1 MSLQP
6 VAGTPGL
13 WTDPDWS
20 PGQAGTFAVVIGVS
34 RYPHLERG
42 GQEAEDLGEPWIREA
57 RRLGQ
62 LTVSATTAWRFFR
75 WLRDDYRFP
84 DAPLAQCWLLLAPTP
99 LELARDHTLMEHAAE
114 PTLAACERAL
124 RSWSATLRRLPAVA
138 QHASRALFF
147 FSGHGL
153 QVHHEK
159 QLLLPADYLGG
170 ELPHW
175 DDALST
181 SNLVAGLD
189 AVEIPDRLF
198 LIDACRND
206 FQAIR
211 AKQPRGRSIL
221 TEDETAASY
230 ADTRL
235 SAVLYATAAA
245 QQAWSPVDPS
255 EGPSLFGQAV
265 LEGLAGRPDIE
276 LTATGGGY
284 GVQLGKLHGFA
295 MERVV
300 QILQQHGASVR
311 QPVTLGGPVAHGQVT
326 LTEIPGSALAA
337 VRPDLVRGAID
348 IAKGMPTKG
357 PGFTV
362 ARAATVRG
370 LELENLLAERLTVS
384 RPLPTGIGVTTSAAG
399 LGEPVETLDSSVFG
413 SETITRVWTGQSR
426 LLRLSERTPPN
437 ETQIQ
442 LERVERDD
450 AARSFRVSV
459 NGAAE
464 PRGYWLQVGETA
476 EIAHG
481 LVLPSLG
488 EAVRYRIEAE
498 MVVAQGQASFG
509 RLEASLSRSNTG
521 PLGEVARLWE
531 RYRTADVESAISG
544 LNLGALWDR
553 ALTQRRSPLAATVAA
568 LVLLRANRLDLIG
581 DWLANLADWFPLLP
595 DGAVLRAEQLMRQQT
610 DRARAIAEAAESLCR
625 LNERGLP
632 FTSEAMSYAASLA
645 ERLGRAQRLLPDELR
660 GRFDRVRSHIGEA
673 LVYFRPGG
681 LFTAYAGFD
690 ADAAARLMPPLP
702 TGAAHSSANGSGPG
716 AKSTA

>member
-20 PGQAGTFAVVIGVS
+20 PGRAGTFAVVIGVS
-34 RYPHLERG
+34 HYPHLERG
-42 GQEAEDLGEPWIREA
+42 GQEADDLGEPWIREA

-99 LELARDHTLMEHAAE
+99 LELAREPSLVEHVAE

-124 RSWSATLRRLPAVA
+124 RSWSATLRRLPVAA
-138 QHASRALFF
+138 QHASRALLF

-211 AKQPRGRSIL
+211 AKRPQGRSIL

-235 SAVLYATAAA
+235 SAILYATAAA

-295 MERVV
+295 MERVA

-337 VRPDLVRGAID
+337 VRPGLLTPAVISRRPVEGLNLSLMRSASERGTALAD
-348 IAKGMPTKG
+348 
-357 PGFTV
+357 
-362 ARAATVRG
+362 
-370 LELENLLAERLTVS
+370 LLARRLTVS
-384 RPLPTGIGVTTSAAG
+384 RSLPPDVAVPPRAG
-399 LGEPVETLDSSVFG
+399 GLDGAGEALDSGVFG
-413 SETITRVWTGQSR
+413 SEVITRLWTHEARALALSSR
-426 LLRLSERTPPN
+426 TKAETTGLRLG
-437 ETQIQ
+437 
-442 LERVERDD
+442 RVERDD
-450 AARSFRVSV
+450 AAWGFRVTLE
-459 NGAAE
+459 GAAE
-464 PRGYWLQVGETA
+464 PRGYWLQVGQTSERS
-476 EIAHG
+476 HG
-481 LVLPSLG
+481 LLLPSLG
-488 EAVRYRIEAE
+488 EAVRYRVEAE
-498 MVVAQGQASFG
+498 MVVAQGEARFD
-509 RLEASLSRSNTG
+509 RLEATLSRGNPG
-521 PLGEVARLWE
+521 PLGEAARLWE
-531 RYRTADVESAISG
+531 RYRTADVESAIGG
-544 LNLGALWDR
+544 LDLDALREQVLEKR
-553 ALTQRRSPLAATVAA
+553 ASPLAATVAA
-568 LVLLRANRLDLIG
+568 LVLLRANRLDLVG
-581 DWLANLADWFPLLP
+581 DWLANLADGFPLLP
-595 DGAVLRAEQLMRQQT
+595 DGAVLRAEQLMRQRT
-610 DRARAIAEAAESLCR
+610 DREQAIAAAAESLCR
-625 LNERGLP
+625 LDERGLP
-632 FTSEAMSYAASLA
+632 FTSEAMSYAAALA
-645 ERLGRAQRLLPDELR
+645 ERLGRVQHLLPEALH
-660 GRFDRVRSHIGEA
+660 GRFERVRARLAEA

-690 ADAAARLMPPLP
+690 TATVAWLVRRWER
-702 TGAAHSSANGSGPG
+702 
-716 AKSTA
+716 AK